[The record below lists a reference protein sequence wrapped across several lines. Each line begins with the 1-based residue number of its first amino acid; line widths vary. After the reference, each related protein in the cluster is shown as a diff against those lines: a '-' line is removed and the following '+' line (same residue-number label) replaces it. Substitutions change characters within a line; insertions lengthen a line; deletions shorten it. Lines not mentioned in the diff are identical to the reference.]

1 MRAGTNGTFV
11 ILVDDRAIQA
21 VPKPN
26 PAHLLGAGGILPVIA
41 KSPMP
46 IEASSLIKSA
56 WTEVPGGPIH
66 YRVGG
71 APAEEL
77 PIVLLIH
84 GLVVASTY
92 MVPTAEQLAP
102 FCRVYVP
109 DLPGY
114 GKSYKPDKI
123 LGLSELADALAE
135 WMDALGLRKA
145 HLVGNSFGCQI
156 IAEFAVRHSQ
166 RVDRL
171 VLQGPTVDPT
181 ARTLRSQ
188 FFRLLINS
196 PREQHSMGLI
206 MLKDYRAAGL
216 RRIRG
221 TIKLALQDRIEDKL
235 PLIKAPTLVIRGE
248 KDPVVP
254 HSWAE
259 KVTALLPHG
268 KLQIIPDAGHTIN
281 YSMPEKFAAVTLPFL
296 GLQ

>member
-1 MRAGTNGTFV
+1 LSQFGLKANGY
-11 ILVDDRAIQA
+11 LVR
-21 VPKPN
+21 
-26 PAHLLGAGGILPVIA
+26 GGVDPQVSAPPSSQRSVLSQGP
-41 KSPMP
+41 SR
-46 IEASSLIKSA
+46 IESD
-56 WTEVPGGPIH
+56 WTEISGGPIH

-71 APAEEL
+71 ELAEEL

-102 FCRVYVP
+102 FCRVYAP

-123 LGLSELADALAE
+123 LNLSELADALAE
-135 WMDALGLRKA
+135 WMDALVLPKV

-166 RVDRL
+166 RIDRL
-171 VLQGPTVDPT
+171 VLQGPTVDPA
-181 ARTLRSQ
+181 ARSLGSQ

-221 TIKLALQDRIEDKL
+221 TIKLALEDRIEDKL
-235 PLIKAPTLVIRGE
+235 PLIKAPTLVVRGE

-254 HSWAE
+254 QPWAE

-268 KLQIIPDAGHTIN
+268 ELHIIPNAGHTIN
-281 YSMPEKFAAVTLPFL
+281 YSVPEKFAGVILPFL